1 MTAGETAEVFERPD
15 DVAGAI
21 AGLARPLLVAT
32 DVDGTLS
39 PIAPSPRAAR
49 LAPGALDA
57 LRALASLDV
66 TVAVVSGRSLAELR
80 DQFGLD
86 GVGHLVGSH
95 GAESAHAVPLDH
107 DERAMLDGAVAV
119 LDAIVAA
126 TPGARLERK
135 PMGAALHVR
144 GATPGDAA
152 EAIDAARAVL
162 GSDARVQVHEGHA
175 VYEVAVRHVT
185 KAGALAELRAEL
197 QPAAVVFLGDDR
209 SDETAFAAL
218 GPGDLGVKVGTG
230 PTAARL
236 RVAAPADVVE
246 VLRLLVAA
254 LR

>member
-1 MTAGETAEVFERPD
+1 MTDGPAFDRPS

-39 PIAPSPRAAR
+39 PIAPSPQAAR

-57 LRALASLDV
+57 LRAVAGRGGVD
-66 TVAVVSGRSLAELR
+66 VAVVSGRSLAELR

-95 GAESAHAVPLDH
+95 GAESVHAALLDD
-107 DERAMLDGAVAV
+107 DERALLDGAVAV
-119 LDAIVAA
+119 LGAIVAA

-144 GATPGDAA
+144 GATPSDAG

-162 GSDARVQVHEGHA
+162 GTDPRIQVHEGHA

-185 KAGALAELRAEL
+185 KAGALAELRAEF

-236 RVAAPADVVE
+236 RVATPADVVE

-254 LR
+254 LG